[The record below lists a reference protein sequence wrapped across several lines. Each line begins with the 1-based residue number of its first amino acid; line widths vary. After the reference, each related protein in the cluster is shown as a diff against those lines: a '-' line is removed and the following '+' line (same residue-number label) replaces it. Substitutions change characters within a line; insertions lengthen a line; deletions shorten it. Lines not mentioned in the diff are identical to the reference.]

1 MYISELT
8 RRLCTQDLYPF
19 VLQNKKKLAW
29 TVHFSGICDWVPGS
43 DEVVTSATLRA
54 VWKYIEKFGSLPAG
68 AGGVKDYVISN
79 PDYLQEFSQGDEGR
93 GDSAR
98 VTEQLDLLK
107 GGWEPPVG
115 SLRGMD
121 TLVLL
126 EKTFSKVR
134 GTWHSALYDKAGRIA
149 NGLAAFEWREGKD
162 KKEERGPAAAMKWL
176 RMQWTK
182 DFADESPPVD
192 GFLHENMQAV
202 REGFSDRM
210 DEKAATGRFALG
222 IEHLD
227 SSLMVGRQ
235 ALRFIGIVGQA
246 GDGKTSLANFI
257 AYNWLKQGANGLYVS
272 TEHTPRQVWDAMT
285 YLHSTRP
292 EYEGRILPIPK
303 AWDDKRVTP
312 ADIEFM
318 RQVTFDL
325 ENRRNLPGKLE
336 VKEFPSRDWDTIADW
351 MAVYNGK
358 NRYDFLVLDYI
369 TRMEIP
375 GDPRWKDQ
383 GMRDLIHRIQ
393 KMTRNFDEARGL
405 MVVSPVQI
413 TKESYK
419 EAMKGD
425 FKEGQ
430 GHYTLEAIR
439 TYSELKDDMDLIL
452 TVWSDSDMKTSGQ
465 IEVACIKK
473 REGRQPPAVTMTL
486 QPTGAFTLKDE
497 DASGER
503 IAASAQAVAEVRVFG
518 DLADDMPQY

>member
-8 RRLCTQDLYPF
+8 QRLCTQDLYPF

-29 TVHFSGICDWVPGS
+29 TVQFSKIYDWVPES

-54 VWKYIEKFGSLPAG
+54 VWKYIEKFNSLPAG
-68 AGGVKDYVISN
+68 PGAVEDYVVNN
-79 PDYLQEFSQGDEGR
+79 PDYLKEFSQGEEGKD
-93 GDSAR
+93 DSTKAI
-98 VTEQLDLLK
+98 EQLELLK
-107 GGWEPPVG
+107 GWKPPVE

-121 TLVLL
+121 VLVLL
-126 EKTFSKVR
+126 ETVFAKVR
-134 GTWHSALYDKAGRIA
+134 GKWHSALYEKAGRIA
-149 NGLAAFEWREGKD
+149 NGLAAFEWREGRE

-182 DFADESPPVD
+182 DFADESPTVD

-210 DEKAATGRFALG
+210 DEKAVTGRFALG
-222 IEHLD
+222 VPHLD
-227 SSLMVGRQ
+227 SNLIVGRQ

-272 TEHTPRQVWDAMT
+272 TEHTPKQVWDAMT
-285 YLHSTRP
+285 YLHSSHSD
-292 EYEGRILPIPK
+292 YESRVLPSPK
-303 AWDDKRVTP
+303 AWDDRRVTP
-312 ADIEFM
+312 DDVEFM
-318 RQVTFDL
+318 RQVTYDL
-325 ENRRNLPGKLE
+325 EGRRNLPGKLE

-351 MAVYNGK
+351 MAVYNSK
-358 NRYDFLVLDYI
+358 NEYDFLVLDYI
-369 TRMEIP
+369 TRMEVP

-393 KMTRNFDEARGL
+393 KMSRNFDEARGL
-405 MVVSPVQI
+405 MIVSPVQI

-419 EAMKGD
+419 EAMKGE

-452 TVWSDSDMKTSGQ
+452 TVWSDNDMKASGQ

-473 REGRQPPAVTMTL
+473 REGRQPPAATMRL
-486 QPTGAFTLKDE
+486 SPTGAFTLKDE

-503 IAASAQAVAEVRVFG
+503 TAIAQAAAEVRAFG
-518 DLADDMPQY
+518 DMADEMPSY

>member
-1 MYISELT
+1 MHISELT
-8 RRLCTQDLYPF
+8 RRLCGQDLYPF

-29 TVHFSGICDWVPGS
+29 TVHFSSVCDWIPGS
-43 DEVVTSATLRA
+43 DEVVTSATVKA

-68 AGGVKDYVISN
+68 PGGVRDYIVNN
-79 PDYLQEFSQGDEGR
+79 PDYLKEFSQGDEGR
-93 GDSAR
+93 GDSTKAI
-98 VTEQLDLLK
+98 EQLELLK
-107 GGWEPPVG
+107 EWVPPVE

-121 TLVLL
+121 ILVLL
-126 EKTFSKVR
+126 ETVFAKVR
-134 GTWHSALYDKAGRIA
+134 GTWHSALYNKAGRIA
-149 NGLAAFEWREGKD
+149 NGLAAFEWREGREKR
-162 KKEERGPAAAMKWL
+162 EERGPAAAMKWL

-182 DFADESPPVD
+182 DFADEAPPVD

-202 REGFSDRM
+202 REGFSDRL
-210 DEKAATGRFALG
+210 DEKAATGRFTMG
-222 IEHLD
+222 VDHLD
-227 SSLMVGRQ
+227 SSLIVGRQ

-272 TEHTPRQVWDAMT
+272 TEHTPHEVWDAMT
-285 YLHSTRP
+285 YLHSTLP
-292 EYEGRILPIPK
+292 EYEGRVLPPPK
-303 AWDDKRVTP
+303 AWDDKKVTP
-312 ADIEFM
+312 QDVEFM

-325 ENRRNLPGKLE
+325 ENRRNLPGRLE

-351 MAVYNGK
+351 MSVYNGK

-393 KMTRNFDEARGL
+393 KMSRNFDEARGL
-405 MVVSPVQI
+405 MIISPVQI
-413 TKESYK
+413 TKESYRD
-419 EAMKGD
+419 AMKGE

-452 TVWSDSDMKTSGQ
+452 TVWSDSDMKANGQ

-473 REGRQPPAVTMTL
+473 RTGRQPSAATMRL
-486 QPTGAFTLKDE
+486 APTGAFSLKDE
-497 DASGER
+497 DLSGER
-503 IAASAQAVAEVRVFG
+503 TARAQAAAEVRAFG
-518 DLADDMPQY
+518 DFADEMPSY